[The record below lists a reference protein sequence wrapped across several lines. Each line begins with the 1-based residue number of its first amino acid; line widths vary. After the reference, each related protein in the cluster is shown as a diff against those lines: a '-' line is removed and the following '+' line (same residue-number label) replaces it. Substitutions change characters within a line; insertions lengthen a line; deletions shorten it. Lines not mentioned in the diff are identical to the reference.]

1 MRQYGKWLLLAIV
14 ISLVAFAF
22 LKGWILMNGD
32 EYAQYRKSFKKH
44 EYLISQYELSE
55 DRYRNMI
62 LLIASW
68 KTYEEMKD
76 KNKEHEYVDAIMQT
90 VHALCADL
98 KHSNLSDVEKALIAH
113 DRLILHTKYDE
124 EVVCVDPVTGK
135 HSLSGTTS
143 KQNSYNPY
151 GPLVERIGVCQG
163 YAIAYNLMLNY
174 LDIDSEYIGS
184 VKANHAWNIVSIDG
198 KRYIVDTTHDDPLP
212 DRIGRAYHTNFLVSS
227 VDYFMSDET
236 HRHGDLDLELDDT
249 RFDEA
254 FWKKIDSP
262 FVYDGT
268 HIYYLDNETGSINR
282 YENGVGTPLLELN
295 DVWMTGPGISLAG
308 SSYSLSADGTRLYY
322 SDSKHVY
329 AFDPL
334 TLESKPVW
342 KPTLDSSQYENISDF
357 LAKDGYFEVS
367 IMRVGADQEPKY
379 RTLRTKNPDLEGSED
394 SEDSAL

>member
-1 MRQYGKWLLLAIV
+1 MRQYGKWLLVAIA
-14 ISLVAFAF
+14 ISLMTFVFI
-22 LKGWILMNGD
+22 KGWRLMNAD
-32 EYAQYRKSFKKH
+32 EYSQLRESLKKH

-55 DRYRNMI
+55 DKYQNMI
-62 LLIASW
+62 LLLASW
-68 KTYEEMKD
+68 KTYDERKAEER
-76 KNKEHEYVDAIMQT
+76 EREYVDAIMQT

-98 KHSNLSDVEKALIAH
+98 KHSNLSDVEKALLAH
-113 DRLILHTKYDE
+113 DRLILHAKYDE

-135 HSLSGTTS
+135 TSVSGTTS
-143 KQNSYNPY
+143 KQNSYTPY
-151 GPLVERIGVCQG
+151 GPLVDRIGVCQG

-184 VKANHAWNIVSIDG
+184 LKANHAWNIVSIDG
-198 KRYIVDTTHDDPLP
+198 KKYIVDTTHDDPLP

-227 VDYFMSDET
+227 INYFMSDET
-236 HRHGDLDLELDDT
+236 HQHGDLDIALDDT

-254 FWKKIDSP
+254 LWKNIDSP

-282 YENGVGTPLLELN
+282 YENEAGTPILQLN
-295 DVWMTGPGISLAG
+295 DVWMTGPDISLAENR
-308 SSYSLSADGTRLYY
+308 YCLSADGNKLYY

-334 TLESKPVW
+334 TLDSKVVW
-342 KPTLDSSQYENISDF
+342 KPKLDRSQYESISDF

-379 RTLRTKNPDLEGSED
+379 RALRTKNPDLESSQD
-394 SEDSAL
+394 SEDSPL